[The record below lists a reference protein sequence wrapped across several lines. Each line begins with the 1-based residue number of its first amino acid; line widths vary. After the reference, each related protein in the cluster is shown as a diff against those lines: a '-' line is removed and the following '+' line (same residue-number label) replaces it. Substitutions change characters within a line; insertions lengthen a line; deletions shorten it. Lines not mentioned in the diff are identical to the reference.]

1 LPSYKK
7 RKAACWRISG
17 GVDRF
22 RMPTAWLSRTLPASN
37 RMELDETPI
46 KLRHRYLS
54 DYFDEDL
61 KGLFNIPSMAVLE

>member
-1 LPSYKK
+1 
-7 RKAACWRISG
+7 
-17 GVDRF
+17 
-22 RMPTAWLSRTLPASN
+22 MPTAWLSRTLPASN
-37 RMELDETPI
+37 LMEMDETPI